1 MRIGL
6 MTDTFLPVVDGVGR
20 VVVAYANT
28 LSNLGHEVTVSAP
41 LYDTGYRG
49 GYPFELVDYKGF
61 KVPTSPQYKTGIA
74 VLDSHYKKRMAM
86 VRLDLVHS
94 HSPFASGREALRL
107 ARQRCIPLVSTFHS
121 KYYDDFL
128 KATHSKTIAKAMLSS
143 IVNYYDKCDEVWTVS
158 KLSAEVLK
166 EYGYKGESHVM
177 TNGTQQRQTTPEV
190 IEEAVER
197 YGLGDLPVLL
207 FVGQI
212 NWKKNI
218 LRILEAAALL
228 QQTNPNFKLVLA
240 GQGPDSEAIV
250 KKADSLGLTR
260 QLVMTGMIS
269 ETRMLD
275 ALYARAN
282 LFVIPSLYDTFS
294 LVIREAA
301 AMKTPSVAIRGS
313 CAAECIEHGVNGF
326 LCQDN
331 KESLYAVIL
340 ETLKDPARTRAI
352 GEQAYKTIPVPWE
365 DVLTQAVA
373 RYEYL
378 IEHHAGIPG
387 GAYRRYQRKQKM
399 RNNETRVL

>member
-28 LSNLGHEVTVSAP
+28 LSNLGHEVTVSVP

-74 VLDSHYKKRMAM
+74 VLDSHYKKRMDM

-128 KATHSKTIAKAMLSS
+128 KATRSKTIAKAMLSS
-143 IVNYYDKCDEVWTVS
+143 IVNYYDKCDEVWAVS

-190 IEEAVER
+190 IKEAVER

-218 LRILEAAALL
+218 LRILEAAAML

-250 KKADSLGLTR
+250 KKAGSLGLTK

-340 ETLKDPARTRAI
+340 ETLEDPARTRAI

-387 GAYRRYQRKQKM
+387 GAYRRYQRKQK
-399 RNNETRVL
+399 REHNEA

>member
-218 LRILEAAALL
+218 LRILEAAAML

-399 RNNETRVL
+399 RT

>member
-218 LRILEAAALL
+218 LRILEAAAML
-228 QQTNPNFKLVLA
+228 QQTIPNFKLVLA

-250 KKADSLGLTR
+250 KKADSLGLTK

-399 RNNETRVL
+399 RT

>member
-20 VVVAYANT
+20 VVVTYANT

-74 VLDSHYKKRMAM
+74 VLDSHYKKRMDM

-340 ETLKDPARTRAI
+340 ETLEDPARTRAI

-399 RNNETRVL
+399 RT

>member
-74 VLDSHYKKRMAM
+74 VLDSHYKKRMDM

-143 IVNYYDKCDEVWTVS
+143 IVNYYDKCDEVWAVS

-340 ETLKDPARTRAI
+340 ETLEDPARTRAI

-387 GAYRRYQRKQKM
+387 GAYRRYQRKQK
-399 RNNETRVL
+399 REHNEA

>member
-107 ARQRCIPLVSTFHS
+107 AKQRCIPLVSTFHS

-301 AMKTPSVAIRGS
+301 AMKTPSVAIQGS

-399 RNNETRVL
+399 RT

>member
-340 ETLKDPARTRAI
+340 ETLEDPARTRAI

-399 RNNETRVL
+399 RT

>member
-28 LSNLGHEVTVSAP
+28 LSNLGHEVTVSVP
-41 LYDTGYRG
+41 LYNTGYRG
-49 GYPFELVDYKGF
+49 GYPFELIDYKGF

-74 VLDSHYKKRMAM
+74 VLDSHYKKRMDM

-128 KATHSKTIAKAMLSS
+128 KATRSKTIAKAMLSS
-143 IVNYYDKCDEVWTVS
+143 IVNYYDKCDEVWAVS

-190 IEEAVER
+190 IKEAVER

-218 LRILEAAALL
+218 LRILEAAAML

-250 KKADSLGLTR
+250 KKAGSLGLTK

-301 AMKTPSVAIRGS
+301 AMKTPSVAVRGS

-340 ETLKDPARTRAI
+340 ETLEDPARTRAI

-387 GAYRRYQRKQKM
+387 GAYRRYQRKQK
-399 RNNETRVL
+399 REHNEA

>member
-20 VVVAYANT
+20 VVVTYANT
-28 LSNLGHEVTVSAP
+28 LSNLGHEVTVSVP
-41 LYDTGYRG
+41 LYNTGYRG
-49 GYPFELVDYKGF
+49 GYPFELIDYKGF

-128 KATHSKTIAKAMLSS
+128 KATRSKTIAKAMLSS
-143 IVNYYDKCDEVWTVS
+143 IVNYYDKCDEVWAVS

-190 IEEAVER
+190 IKEAVER

-218 LRILEAAALL
+218 LRILEAAAML

-250 KKADSLGLTR
+250 KKAGSLGLTK

-301 AMKTPSVAIRGS
+301 AMKTPSVAVRGS

-340 ETLKDPARTRAI
+340 ETLEDPARTRAI

-387 GAYRRYQRKQKM
+387 GAYRRYQRKQK
-399 RNNETRVL
+399 REHNEA

>member
-399 RNNETRVL
+399 RT

>member
-28 LSNLGHEVTVSAP
+28 LSNLGHEVTVSVP
-41 LYDTGYRG
+41 LYNTGYRG
-49 GYPFELVDYKGF
+49 GYPFELIDYKGF

-74 VLDSHYKKRMAM
+74 VLDSHYKKRMDM

-128 KATHSKTIAKAMLSS
+128 KATRSKTIAKAMLSS
-143 IVNYYDKCDEVWTVS
+143 IVNYYDKCDEVWAVS

-190 IEEAVER
+190 IKEAVER

-218 LRILEAAALL
+218 LRILEAAAML

-250 KKADSLGLTR
+250 KKAGSLGLTK

-301 AMKTPSVAIRGS
+301 AMKTPSVAVRGS

-387 GAYRRYQRKQKM
+387 GAYRRYQRKQK
-399 RNNETRVL
+399 REHNEA

>member
-28 LSNLGHEVTVSAP
+28 LSNLGHEVTVSVP
-41 LYDTGYRG
+41 LYNTGYRG

-74 VLDSHYKKRMAM
+74 VLDSHYKKRIDM

-128 KATHSKTIAKAMLSS
+128 KATRSKTIAKAMLSS
-143 IVNYYDKCDEVWTVS
+143 IVNYYDKCDEVWAVS

-218 LRILEAAALL
+218 LRILEAAAML

-250 KKADSLGLTR
+250 KKAGSLGLTK

-301 AMKTPSVAIRGS
+301 AMKTPSVAVRGS

-340 ETLKDPARTRAI
+340 ETLEDPARTRAI

-387 GAYRRYQRKQKM
+387 GAYRRYQRKQK
-399 RNNETRVL
+399 REHNEA

>member
-28 LSNLGHEVTVSAP
+28 LSNLGHEVMVSAP
-41 LYDTGYRG
+41 MYDTGYRG
-49 GYPFELVDYKGF
+49 GYPFELVDYTGF

-74 VLDSHYKKRMAM
+74 MLDSHYKRRMDM
-86 VRLDLVHS
+86 VELDLVHS
-94 HSPFASGREALRL
+94 HSPFAAGREALRL
-107 ARQRCIPLVSTFHS
+107 AKQRCIPHVSTFHS

-128 KATHSKTIAKAMLSS
+128 KATHSKTIARTMLSS
-143 IVNYYDKCDEVWTVS
+143 IVNFYDKCDEVWTVS

-177 TNGTQQRQTTPEV
+177 TNGTHQREIMPGAAEKAD
-190 IEEAVER
+190 EL
-197 YGLGDLPVLL
+197 YGLDGLPVLL

-218 LRILEAAALL
+218 LRILEAAAML
-228 QQTNPNFKLVLA
+228 QQTNPRFKLVLA
-240 GQGPDSEAIV
+240 GQGPDSEAIA
-250 KKADSLGLTR
+250 KKAGSLGLTK

-269 ETRMLD
+269 ETHMLD

-301 AMKTPSVAIRGS
+301 AMKTPSVAVQGS

-331 KESLYAVIL
+331 KDSLYAVIL
-340 ETLKDPARTRAI
+340 EALENPARTRAI

-365 DVLTQAVA
+365 EVLTQAVA

-378 IEHHAGIPG
+378 IEHHTGIPG
-387 GAYRRYQRKQKM
+387 GAYRRYQRKQK
-399 RNNETRVL
+399 REHNESKHI

>member
-28 LSNLGHEVTVSAP
+28 LSNLGHEVTVSVP

-74 VLDSHYKKRMAM
+74 VLDSHYKKRIDM

-128 KATHSKTIAKAMLSS
+128 KATRSKTIAKAMLSS
-143 IVNYYDKCDEVWTVS
+143 IVNYYDKCDEVWAVS

-190 IEEAVER
+190 IKEAVER

-218 LRILEAAALL
+218 LRILEATAML

-250 KKADSLGLTR
+250 KKAGSLGLTK

-301 AMKTPSVAIRGS
+301 AMKTPSVAIQGS

-340 ETLKDPARTRAI
+340 ETLEDPARTRAI

-378 IEHHAGIPG
+378 IKHHAGIPG
-387 GAYRRYQRKQKM
+387 GAYRRYQRKQK
-399 RNNETRVL
+399 REHNEA

>member
-28 LSNLGHEVTVSAP
+28 LSNLGHEVTVSVP
-41 LYDTGYRG
+41 LYNTGYRG
-49 GYPFELVDYKGF
+49 GYPFELIDYKGF

-74 VLDSHYKKRMAM
+74 VLDSHYKKRMDM

-128 KATHSKTIAKAMLSS
+128 KATRSKTIAKAMLSS
-143 IVNYYDKCDEVWTVS
+143 IVNYYDKCDEVWAVS

-190 IEEAVER
+190 IKEAVER

-218 LRILEAAALL
+218 LRILEAAAML

-250 KKADSLGLTR
+250 KKAGSLGLTK

-301 AMKTPSVAIRGS
+301 AMKTPSVAIQGS

-340 ETLKDPARTRAI
+340 ETLEDPARTRAI

-387 GAYRRYQRKQKM
+387 GAYRRYQRKQK
-399 RNNETRVL
+399 REHNEA

>member
-28 LSNLGHEVTVSAP
+28 LSNLGHEVTVSVP
-41 LYDTGYRG
+41 LYNTGYRG
-49 GYPFELVDYKGF
+49 GYPFELIDYKGF

-74 VLDSHYKKRMAM
+74 VLDSHYKKRMDM

-128 KATHSKTIAKAMLSS
+128 KATRSKTIAKAMLSS
-143 IVNYYDKCDEVWTVS
+143 IVNYYDKCDEVWAVS

-218 LRILEAAALL
+218 LRILEAAAML

-250 KKADSLGLTR
+250 KKAGSLGLTK

-340 ETLKDPARTRAI
+340 ETLEDPARTRAI

-373 RYEYL
+373 RYEFL

-399 RNNETRVL
+399 RT

>member
-28 LSNLGHEVTVSAP
+28 LSNLGHEVTVSVP
-41 LYDTGYRG
+41 LYNTGYRG
-49 GYPFELVDYKGF
+49 GYPFELIDYKGF

-74 VLDSHYKKRMAM
+74 VLDSHYKKRMDM

-128 KATHSKTIAKAMLSS
+128 KATRSKTIAKAMLSS
-143 IVNYYDKCDEVWTVS
+143 IVNYYDKCDEVWAVS

-190 IEEAVER
+190 IKEAVER

-250 KKADSLGLTR
+250 KKAGSLGLTK

-301 AMKTPSVAIRGS
+301 AMKTPSVAVRGS

-340 ETLKDPARTRAI
+340 ETLEDPARTRAI

-387 GAYRRYQRKQKM
+387 GAYRRYQRKQK
-399 RNNETRVL
+399 REHNEA